1 MIKPSQQRQLNPLI
15 PHFHVPNSEF
25 ALCFVFLQYSAFRVP
40 NSKMVREI
48 LHLDIRD
55 FCIALERQRRPD
67 LREWPVVVAPG
78 QGRTVVQA
86 VSAEARE
93 EGIHPGMVVARA
105 RQYCRRL
112 TVLPPDFSL
121 YRQAQEKIVT
131 ALGRFSP
138 LVEPA
143 SLGHFFVD
151 ATGTRRL
158 WGGLLDRADLMRR
171 LVDTEFQLDTAV
183 GVASNK
189 LVSRVAS
196 RVVKAR
202 ELCDVFPG
210 LEASFLA
217 PLAVN
222 VLPGVGEVTTARLLA
237 ELNLQTAGELAHVSP
252 MLLSQIFGAVGQR
265 LRSMALGEDPSPV
278 LTPKAA
284 PMLREEVQLPEDDNH
299 RHRLLGYLYGL
310 VEALGRRLRSQN
322 RCPGELALTATY
334 ADGVQ
339 ARARERLAV
348 AGCEFH
354 LDSFLYEA
362 ALRLFTQAVQ
372 RRIRLRRL
380 SLNVAHLQTPF
391 GQLALFPWDDPG
403 RGKEVKLLRAIDQ
416 VRHRF
421 GNEVLYYGRTEV
433 RRQTTDDRGR
443 RSEIRDQKE
452 TKYANQLC

>member
-1 MIKPSQQRQLNPLI
+1 MN
-15 PHFHVPNSEF
+15 
-25 ALCFVFLQYSAFRVP
+25 
-40 NSKMVREI
+40 REI

-86 VSAEARE
+86 VSPEARE

-105 RQYCRRL
+105 RRYCRRL

-121 YRQAQEKIVT
+121 YWQAQEKIVA

-138 LVEPA
+138 LVEPT

-158 WGGLLDRADLMRR
+158 WGGLLDRADRMRR
-171 LVDTEFQLDTAV
+171 LVDTEFKLDAAV
-183 GVASNK
+183 GMASNK

-196 RVVKAR
+196 RVVKVR

-222 VLPGVGEVTTARLLA
+222 FLPGVGEVTTARLLA
-237 ELNLQTAGELAHVSP
+237 ELNLRTAGELAHISP
-252 MLLSQIFGAVGQR
+252 VLLSQIFGAAGQR

-278 LTPKAA
+278 VTPNAA
-284 PMLREEVQLPEDDNH
+284 PILRQEVQLPEDDNH
-299 RHRLLGYLYGL
+299 RYRLLGYLYGL

-334 ADGVQ
+334 SDGVQ
-339 ARARERLAV
+339 AGARERLAV
-348 AGCEFH
+348 AGCELH
-354 LDSFLYEA
+354 LDSFLYQA
-362 ALRLFTQAVQ
+362 ALRLFNRTVQ
-372 RRIRLRRL
+372 RRLRLRHLALNAAYLQSPL
-380 SLNVAHLQTPF
+380 SQM
-391 GQLALFPWDDPG
+391 ALFPWDDPG
-403 RGKEVKLLRAIDQ
+403 RGKEVKLLRAMDQ
-416 VRHRF
+416 IRRRY
-421 GNEVLYYGRTEV
+421 GNHAIFYGRV
-433 RRQTTDDRGR
+433 PSSRFQVQ
-443 RSEIRDQKE
+443 S
-452 TKYANQLC
+452 

>member
-1 MIKPSQQRQLNPLI
+1 MI
-15 PHFHVPNSEF
+15 
-25 ALCFVFLQYSAFRVP
+25 
-40 NSKMVREI
+40 REI

-86 VSAEARE
+86 VSPEARE

-105 RQYCRRL
+105 RQHCRRL
-112 TVLPPDFSL
+112 TVLPPDFLL

-151 ATGTRRL
+151 TTGTRRL
-158 WGGLLDRADLMRR
+158 WGGLLDRADRMRR

-222 VLPGVGEVTTARLLA
+222 VLPGVGEVTTARLFA
-237 ELNLQTAGELAHVSP
+237 ELNLQTAGELTRVSP
-252 MLLSQIFGAVGQR
+252 MLLSQIFGTAGQR

-278 LTPKAA
+278 VTPKSL

-299 RHRLLGYLYGL
+299 RHRLFGYLYGL

-354 LDSFLYEA
+354 LDSFLYQA
-362 ALRLFTQAVQ
+362 ALRLFTRAVQ

-380 SLNVAHLQTPF
+380 SLNVAHLQIPF
-391 GQLALFPWDDPG
+391 GQLALFPWDDPD
-403 RGKEVKLLRAIDQ
+403 RGKEVKLLRAVDQ
-416 VRHRF
+416 IRRRY
-421 GNEVLYYGRTEV
+421 GNGAVYYGRAGRRQRTEI
-433 RRQTTDDRGR
+433 RRQTSEVRGQNSR
-443 RSEIRDQKE
+443 GDQKCALILQ
-452 TKYANQLC
+452 KN

>member
-1 MIKPSQQRQLNPLI
+1 MN
-15 PHFHVPNSEF
+15 
-25 ALCFVFLQYSAFRVP
+25 
-40 NSKMVREI
+40 REI
-48 LHLDIRD
+48 LHIDIRN

-86 VSAEARE
+86 VSPEARE
-93 EGIHPGMVVARA
+93 EGIHPGMIMSRA

-121 YRQAQEKIVT
+121 YRQVQEKIVT

-151 ATGTRRL
+151 VTGTRRL
-158 WGGLLDRADLMRR
+158 WGGLLDRADRMRR
-171 LVDTEFQLDTAV
+171 LVDTEFQLETAV

-189 LVSRVAS
+189 LVSRIAS
-196 RVVKAR
+196 RVVKTR

-210 LEASFLA
+210 LESSFLA

-222 VLPGVGEVTTARLLA
+222 VIPGVGEVTTARLLG
-237 ELNLQTAGELAHVSP
+237 ELNLQTAGELARVSP
-252 MLLSQIFGAVGQR
+252 MLLSQIFGAAGQR
-265 LRSMALGEDPSPV
+265 LRSMALGEDSSPV
-278 LTPKAA
+278 VTPKSV

-322 RCPGELALTATY
+322 RCPGELVLTATY

-354 LDSFLYEA
+354 LDSFLYQT
-362 ALRLFTQAVQ
+362 ALRLFTRAVR

-380 SLNVAHLQTPF
+380 SLNVTHLQTPL

-403 RGKEVKLLRAIDQ
+403 RHRETRLLKAVDEIRQ
-416 VRHRF
+416 RF
-421 GNEVLYYGRTEV
+421 GNGAVYYGRIAHSAE
-433 RRQTTDDRGR
+433 R
-443 RSEIRDQKE
+443 IAW
-452 TKYANQLC
+452 TKKGGIDEQD